1 MADPVVA
8 EPVVEPAAAPDY
20 SDKTLEQVIAERNAA
35 GDTFGGV
42 IDTPDEPVA
51 QEAGEVESAGAAVP
65 GAPAATEP
73 PVAPIEDPYAEWG
86 GREVVEDAV
95 NVANALRTETGV
107 RTVIAQGLQALGY
120 SPAQIQAALAGGP
133 AAVEAAV
140 EAAAPTGPADP
151 LEGYADDDV
160 VNVSDVRKL
169 VEAQVAAATAA
180 VTAQVEQQLTPLQ
193 QQVIEQQTTRAQNAV
208 DSTIFELLQVDGQVD
223 PALATEVLRYANQ
236 HITDATRYDPEAIR
250 NAIISG
256 KAEAEA
262 AIEAA
267 HAAYLR
273 GKAAVKATL
282 PTPVVAASP
291 GAEAPAEPQSI
302 EEASA
307 EMRKRGWFKN
317 SK

>member
-20 SDKTLEQVIAERNAA
+20 SDKTLEQVIAERNNS

-42 IDTPDEPVA
+42 IDVPDEPA
-51 QEAGEVESAGAAVP
+51 ATEAGEVEPTTAAAV
-65 GAPAATEP
+65 GAPAATQP

-86 GREVVEDAV
+86 GREVVEDAI
-95 NVANALRTETGV
+95 NVTNALRTETGV

-120 SPAQIQAALAGGP
+120 SPDQIQAALAGGP

-140 EAAAPTGPADP
+140 EAAAPADP
-151 LEGYADDDV
+151 LADLADDDV
-160 VNVSDVRKL
+160 VSVSDVRRL
-169 VEAQVAAATAA
+169 VQASIEQATAA
-180 VTAQVEQQLTPLQ
+180 VTAKVEQQLSPLQ
-193 QQVIEQQTTRAQNAV
+193 EQVLSEQTTRAQEAV
-208 DSTIFELLQVDGQVD
+208 DNTIFELLQVEGEVD

-236 HITDATRYDPEAIR
+236 YITDQNRYDPTAIR
-250 NAIISG
+250 NAIITG

-262 AIEAA
+262 AIQQA
-267 HAAYLR
+267 HDAYLR
-273 GKAAVKATL
+273 SKAAVKASL

-291 GAEAPAEPQSI
+291 GGETVEEPKSI

-307 EMRKRGWFKN
+307 QLRAKGWFANRK
-317 SK
+317 